1 MESIICK
8 NEGEHILMPGLE
20 LKIEDQCIV
29 NIKQEGD
36 THIKQEEDPIVIT
49 AYGTSNRNTP
59 ERCPSPL
66 YSQDS
71 TQEDINPYRHY
82 KEEDLNIVVVDSDP
96 ALRVHN
102 DRLKIDEDD
111 FSPDINTDGG
121 MPRTITAFKMRNI
134 NVQELIRAIEEHPE
148 LYDTSLASY
157 SDCYKK
163 KEAWVEVTRR
173 VTPHWHTMS
182 RKERELQERQLKI
195 RWKSLRDRFKRD
207 LNALGSQR
215 TGSAKKVR
223 IHRFFEKLQFLK
235 ASMTTRKTSGNI
247 KEESEESLPIPVAE
261 AAGEEEAETEPSQQ
275 ADSSISVAIPTE
287 EKILRPSPQQRGKKV
302 PKKKVSF
309 PDPLSAE
316 VMSVLGEMR
325 DQLREARE
333 REPARQEESISSF
346 LISLGDDMRRITPER
361 LPHVKFQLM
370 QVVHQAIYA
379 PTTIPFTSTCP
390 SNSFPPSLLNT
401 ETHTHDSYT
410 PTPPPMHPHNS

>member
-1 MESIICK
+1 
-8 NEGEHILMPGLE
+8 MPGLE
-20 LKIEDQCIV
+20 LKIEDPCIV

-96 ALRVHN
+96 ALRAHN

-275 ADSSISVAIPTE
+275 ADSSVSVAIPTE

-302 PKKKVSF
+302 PKKKVNF

-379 PTTIPFTSTCP
+379 PTTMPVSSFTTTYP
-390 SNSFPPSLLNT
+390 SSNSSSFPPSLLTT

-410 PTPPPMHPHNS
+410 LTPPPMHPHNS

>member
-1 MESIICK
+1 M
-8 NEGEHILMPGLE
+8 
-20 LKIEDQCIV
+20 V
-29 NIKQEGD
+29 NIKQEED
-36 THIKQEEDPIVIT
+36 THIKQEEDPIIIS
-49 AYGTSNRNTP
+49 AYGISNRNTP
-59 ERCPSPL
+59 ERCPSPF

-71 TQEDINPYRHY
+71 TQEDINPFRHY

-96 ALRVHN
+96 TLRAQN
-102 DRLKIDEDD
+102 DRLKIDEED

-235 ASMTTRKTSGNI
+235 ASMTTRKSSGNV

-261 AAGEEEAETEPSQQ
+261 AAVEEEPEAEPSQQ
-275 ADSSISVAIPTE
+275 ADSSVSISIPTE
-287 EKILRPSPQQRGKKV
+287 EKILRPSPQPRGKKM

-346 LISLGDDMRRITPER
+346 LISLGDDMRRISPER

-370 QVVHQAIYA
+370 QVVHQAIYTPA
-379 PTTIPFTSTCP
+379 TMPVSPFSTMYP
-390 SNSFPPSLLNT
+390 SSNSSPFPPSSLPT
-401 ETHTHDSYT
+401 DTHTQHDLYT
-410 PTPPPMHPHNS
+410 PTPPPLHTSTSS

>member
-111 FSPDINTDGG
+111 FSPDINT
-121 MPRTITAFKMRNI
+121 
-134 NVQELIRAIEEHPE
+134 
-148 LYDTSLASY
+148 
-157 SDCYKK
+157 
-163 KEAWVEVTRR
+163 
-173 VTPHWHTMS
+173 
-182 RKERELQERQLKI
+182 ERQLKI